1 MGPIIQTVMHCL
13 IHPLSSKSIPLRLWV
28 SDFMNQSTHK
38 SSCYVPSSNTAFCTA
53 NRNRPTSLFSPV
65 SSSSDQLQGYQKT
78 YNHQQVFS
86 QQQGTDRARYVC
98 IISKSIL
105 YAVLLAYIPHFR
117 LSFSVQGCVYGEGKV
132 VQPASD
138 GGFEP
143 ASYFTNPAASHS
155 TGKTAIKKSKGTYTL
170 QLRRRVSGT
179 MTV

>member
-1 MGPIIQTVMHCL
+1 MIKLHTKAFCAVIYDMGPIIQTVMHCL

-86 QQQGTDRARYVC
+86 QQQGTDRAHSRLHHQQIN
-98 IISKSIL
+98 IICSVVGVHS
-105 YAVLLAYIPHFR
+105 
-117 LSFSVQGCVYGEGKV
+117 SFSSVVFCPRMCVWRRK
-132 VQPASD
+132 
-138 GGFEP
+138 GG
-143 ASYFTNPAASHS
+143 S
-155 TGKTAIKKSKGTYTL
+155 TGQRWRLWTS
-170 QLRRRVSGT
+170 
-179 MTV
+179 